1 MFIQRLV
8 LFVASIQLI
17 AALASPKAS
26 NILIIQNKGG
36 GHGSVGYPLCK
47 SLISKGPV
55 NIHLIQDKCN
65 YKSVPFNSYSE
76 LKDSGSVTIHD
87 CNLADAASV
96 SSVTA
101 ELKSKSFDCVIDNWS
116 KSADNVKFGL
126 DIAKSTHVNQYIFV
140 SSAGMYKSN
149 YEAPIEEDN
158 SVKTN
163 DPRKVELEVISSG
176 IPYTFLRP
184 QYIYGTKTNKRYLGR

>member
-8 LFVASIQLI
+8 FFVAFIQSI
-17 AALASPKAS
+17 AALASPKPS

-36 GHGSVGYPLCK
+36 GHGSVGFQLCK
-47 SLISKGPV
+47 SILSKGPA

-76 LKDSGSVTIHD
+76 LKDTGSVTIHD
-87 CNLADAASV
+87 CNLADPESV
-96 SSVTA
+96 STVSSA
-101 ELKSKSFDCVIDNWS
+101 LKAHNFDCVIDNWS
-116 KSADNVKFGL
+116 KSAENVKIGL
-126 DIAKSTHVNQYIFV
+126 DIAKSTSVNQYIFI

-176 IPYTFLRP
+176 IPYTLLRP
-184 QYIYGTKTNKRYLGR
+184 QYIYGTKTNKRYLGA